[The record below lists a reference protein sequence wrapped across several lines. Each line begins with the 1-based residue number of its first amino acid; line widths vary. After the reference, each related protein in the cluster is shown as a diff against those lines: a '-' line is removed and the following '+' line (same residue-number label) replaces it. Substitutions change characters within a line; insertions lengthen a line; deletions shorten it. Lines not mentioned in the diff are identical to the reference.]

1 MMATENLTDYLDPD
15 VTANLQVRLNR
26 LEGHVRGINRMLDRQ
41 ADCQRILIQLTAA
54 RAAANQ
60 VAVKVMESHIDH
72 CIANPVLSGDQA
84 ILARLQHA
92 LQLMFSSKATYKE
105 SDLC

>member
-1 MMATENLTDYLDPD
+1 MMASENFTDYLDPD

-54 RAAANQ
+54 HAAANQ
-60 VAVKVMESHIDH
+60 AAVKVMEAHIDH
-72 CIANPVLSGDQA
+72 CIAHSVLGDQA
-84 ILARLQHA
+84 VLARLQRA
-92 LQLMFSSKATYKE
+92 LQLMLAPAATPGG
-105 SDLC
+105 